1 MTKGNASLRCH
12 HLHTAQRLVQ
22 IAARQAAASPDRMND
37 ADLGDN
43 IDDYTQDVDGQR
55 SKGDA
60 ERQSVIN
67 ADPAVHLDPRLVPTV
82 AKTAILA
89 PS

>member
-1 MTKGNASLRCH
+1 
-12 HLHTAQRLVQ
+12 
-22 IAARQAAASPDRMND
+22 MND